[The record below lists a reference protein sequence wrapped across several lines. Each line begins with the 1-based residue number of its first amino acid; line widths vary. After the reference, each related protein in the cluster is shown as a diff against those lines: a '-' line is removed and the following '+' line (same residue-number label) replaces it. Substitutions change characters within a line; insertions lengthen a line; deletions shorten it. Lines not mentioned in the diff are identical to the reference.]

1 MGKFEKCVFF
11 AHFGHFSIILKQN
24 LIFQTISLVIMA
36 LWALGHPFITIW
48 HLQLQKMH
56 LGYFNFGMLGPN
68 VTPNVQHK

>member
-1 MGKFEKCVFF
+1 MANKRKTTFDFVSNFTNKFVLRFLATTVHSHLRPLE
-11 AHFGHFSIILKQN
+11 
-24 LIFQTISLVIMA
+24 
-36 LWALGHPFITIW
+36 HPFITIW